1 MSRPCPCTSKKPYDR
16 CCGPFHAGSAL
27 PETAEQ
33 LMRSR
38 FSAYALGKVDYLVGT
53 LSEAKRAG
61 ENREELAQYCK
72 SVSCVGLKI
81 VGKEKGGK
89 SDDAGV
95 VTFHASLQ
103 ANGRRTLHIET
114 STFARE
120 GGKWVYVDG
129 VVKG

>member
-16 CCGPFHAGSAL
+16 CCGPFHAGTAL

-38 FSAYALGKVDYLVGT
+38 FSAYALGKVDYLIST
-53 LSEAKRAG
+53 RPNAKRAD

-81 VGKEKGGK
+81 VSKEKGGK
-89 SDDAGV
+89 ADDTGL

-103 ANGRRTLHIET
+103 ANGRRSLHIET
-114 STFARE
+114 SSFTRE
-120 GGKWVYVDG
+120 HGQWVYVDG
-129 VVKG
+129 VVKD

>member
-16 CCGPFHAGSAL
+16 CCGPFHSGAAA
-27 PETAEQ
+27 PETAEL

-38 FSAYALGKVDYLVGT
+38 FSAYALGKVDYLIAT
-53 LSEAKRAG
+53 RPEAKRAE
-61 ENREELAQYCK
+61 ENRDELRSYCQA
-72 SVSCVGLKI
+72 VQCVGLKI

-89 SDDAGV
+89 DDDTGV
-95 VTFHASLQ
+95 VTFHASIQ

-114 STFARE
+114 STFAKE
-120 GGKWVYVDG
+120 HGKWVYVDG

>member
-16 CCGPFHAGSAL
+16 CCGPFHAGTTL
-27 PETAEQ
+27 PETAEL

-38 FSAYALGKVDYLVGT
+38 FCAYALGKVDYLIGT
-53 LSEAKRAG
+53 RPEAKRAD
-61 ENREELAQYCK
+61 EDREELVTYCK
-72 SVSCVGLKI
+72 SVQCVGLKI

-89 SDDAGV
+89 ADDTGI
-95 VTFHASLQ
+95 VTFHASIQ

-120 GGKWVYVDG
+120 NGSWVYVDG